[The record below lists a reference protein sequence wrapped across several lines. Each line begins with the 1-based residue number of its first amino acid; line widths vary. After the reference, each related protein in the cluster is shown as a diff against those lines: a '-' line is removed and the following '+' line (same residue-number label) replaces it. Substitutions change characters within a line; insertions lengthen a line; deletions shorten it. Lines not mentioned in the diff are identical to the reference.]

1 MPMEIIDKLDSIL
14 FLLFVIS
21 IIWFTWVPLSYTFKN
36 LKNLD
41 FDFYRDIAFYSDTL
55 RGRWQKPIGKC
66 AIFYSGAYLIVC
78 LIRFIISR

>member
-1 MPMEIIDKLDSIL
+1 MEIIDKHDSIL

-21 IIWFTWVPLSYTFKN
+21 IIWFFWVPQGYLFRN
-36 LKNLD
+36 LRNLD

-55 RGRWQKPIGKC
+55 RGRWQRTIGKC

-78 LIRFIISR
+78 LIRFIIST